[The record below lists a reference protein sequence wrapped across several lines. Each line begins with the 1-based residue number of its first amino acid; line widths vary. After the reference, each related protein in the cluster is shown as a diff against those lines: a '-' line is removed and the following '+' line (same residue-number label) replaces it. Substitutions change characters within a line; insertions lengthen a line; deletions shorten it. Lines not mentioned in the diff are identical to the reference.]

1 MKKIIGLL
9 FLVSVFVFGSVKS
22 ELKKDEYGRYSGSAS
37 LKLVARGRIVK
48 PVSTEMLVIDF
59 GDSDSLE
66 FNHKELKTGVNEGK
80 KGKVTAQILEKNEK
94 GEYVVAKNRSEI
106 TAKLVDRE
114 SLADINN
121 SERTVK
127 DLEGKD
133 IAKVAY
139 GLKNNGNKD
148 GYVGEI
154 SSKVMVDKGSKGVFI
169 DNSTAVAILVK

>member
-1 MKKIIGLL
+1 MIKKVLMIMMM
-9 FLVSVFVFGSVKS
+9 VSMVAFGAKT
-22 ELKKDEYGRYSGSAS
+22 ELKKDANGRYSGSTS
-37 LKLVARGRIVK
+37 LKLVTKGRIVQ
-48 PVSTEMLVIDF
+48 PVSTEMLVIEF

-66 FNHKELKTGVNEGK
+66 FNHKELKVGVNEGK
-80 KGKVTAQILEKNEK
+80 KGKITAQILEKNVN
-94 GEYVVAKNRSEI
+94 GEYVVVKNKSEI

-121 SERTVK
+121 SERTVR
-127 DLEGKD
+127 DLEGKN

-154 SSKVMVDKGSKGVFI
+154 SSKVIVDKESKGVFI

>member
-1 MKKIIGLL
+1 MKKVLL
-9 FLVSVFVFGSVKS
+9 MMMMVSMVAFGAKT
-22 ELKKDEYGRYSGSAS
+22 ELKKDINGRYSGSAS
-37 LKLVARGRIVK
+37 IKLIARGRIVK
-48 PVSTEMLVIDF
+48 PVSTEMLVIGF

-80 KGKVTAQILEKNEK
+80 KGKVAAQILEKNEK

-154 SSKVMVDKGSKGVFI
+154 SSKVMIAKESRGVFI